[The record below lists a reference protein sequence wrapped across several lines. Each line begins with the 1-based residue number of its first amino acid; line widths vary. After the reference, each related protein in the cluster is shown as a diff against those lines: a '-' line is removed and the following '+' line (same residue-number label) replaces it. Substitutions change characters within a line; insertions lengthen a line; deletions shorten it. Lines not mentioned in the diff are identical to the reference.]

1 MKPFIIVAGVLLVV
15 AIVCSTLSNSLL
27 PLAASMPWLIIYAV
41 LAGVRR
47 PPEDDS

>member
-47 PPEDDS
+47 NPKEDS